1 MRTPPTCQIHP
12 SAPYTALDM
21 LAQWGPDTAQVTQS
35 PDATLGLP
43 GLSGIAMGL
52 IVASLILVA
61 WRRRKGSAGIR
72 RSSGGAAMGNAL
84 MDLNSTF
91 MPNHA
96 NAAVVLKLEEE
107 EEQDT
112 AGEGPTPWTAP
123 VPLPDTPYRQR
134 QDGEW
139 LN

>member
-1 MRTPPTCQIHP
+1 MTCQIDA
-12 SAPYTALDM
+12 SAPYTVRAM
-21 LAQWGPDTAQVTQS
+21 LALWGPDTAQVTQS

-61 WRRRKGSAGIR
+61 WRRRKGGR
-72 RSSGGAAMGNAL
+72 GFRSSTGGAAMGNAL

-107 EEQDT
+107 EHYDE
-112 AGEGPTPWTAP
+112 AGEGPTPWTP
-123 VPLPDTPYRQR
+123 PPPKPDAPYRSS
-134 QDGEW
+134 DGEW
-139 LN
+139 MN